1 MRALRLNHV
10 SVHADDLEESA
21 RFYERVFELERLPTP
36 TFGDTTVL
44 WLAVGDQ
51 QLHLFTRETGP
62 PRFHHF
68 GIEVDDF
75 ETAYLRAKEL
85 GALEP
90 SAFGR
95 GAVRELPDGSA
106 QMYVRDPA
114 GNLVEV
120 VWPDASSLDRSVVTD
135 LPRLVDDVEQ
145 APGSERAT
153 LFHGTRTGPG
163 SGRFR

>member
-1 MRALRLNHV
+1 MRALRFNHV

-21 RFYERVFELERLPTP
+21 RFYERVFDLERLPTP

-44 WLAVGDQ
+44 WLAVGEQ

-75 ETAYLRAKEL
+75 EAVYLRAKEL

-90 SAFGR
+90 ATFGR
-95 GAVRELPDGSA
+95 GAVRELPDGSV
-106 QMYVRDPA
+106 QMYLRDPA

-120 VWPDASSLDRSVVTD
+120 VWPDAATLDRSVFTD
-135 LPRLVDDVEQ
+135 LARLAEDVEQ
-145 APGSERAT
+145 EPGTEGAT
-153 LFHGTRTGPG
+153 LFHAAKR
-163 SGRFR
+163 R